1 MLKTIIIHGAIAGF
15 ISGLPLFLSLLT
27 TGGQP
32 PMPWGLIF
40 SYVAMMLASVM
51 IFRAVRIQ
59 RDTVGK
65 GTISFWPAVST
76 GLGVT
81 FIAALIYMFMQE
93 WGLRMGGVNIAEQYA
108 GEAFAEVYGNI
119 WVRMPMAFMEVM
131 PMGVI
136 ASLIS
141 AALLRNPNV
150 LPTKR

>member
-1 MLKTIIIHGAIAGF
+1 MLKTILTHGAIAGF

-40 SYVAMMLASVM
+40 SYVAMALAAVM
-51 IFRAVRIQ
+51 IFRAIRIQ
-59 RDTVGK
+59 RETVGK
-65 GTISFWPAVST
+65 GTIAFWPAVST

-81 FIAALIYMFMQE
+81 FIAALVYMFMQE
-93 WGLRMGGVNIAEQYA
+93 WGLRIGGVNIAEQYA
-108 GEAFAEVYGNI
+108 GNAMAEIYGNI
-119 WVRMPMAFMEVM
+119 WMRMPLAFMEVL

-136 ASLIS
+136 ASIIS

-150 LPTKR
+150 APTKR